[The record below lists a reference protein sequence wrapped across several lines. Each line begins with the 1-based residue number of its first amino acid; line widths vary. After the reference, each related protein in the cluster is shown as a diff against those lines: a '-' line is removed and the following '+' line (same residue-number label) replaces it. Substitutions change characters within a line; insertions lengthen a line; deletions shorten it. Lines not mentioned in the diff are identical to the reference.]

1 MVVVQVLAATVA
13 GVWYGT
19 RKETTDAPVK
29 KHQHVE

>member
-19 RKETTDAPVK
+19 RKEIVEVRTL